1 MWSMLFSGASSFVTS
16 YLNYIK
22 VAICVVSLLLSGFIG
37 WHIGHSKYVSY
48 KAEVEAAA
56 EKQIAQNEAKQKEQ
70 ELINKGVED
79 AYKANIA
86 NIHNFYNGMLNASSS
101 SVSTNGT
108 ATITINGE
116 THNLLSVAEQ
126 CAETTQQLESLQDWV
141 NQQIGLK

>member
-1 MWSMLFSGASSFVTS
+1 MWSAIFSGVSSFVSS
-16 YLNYIK
+16 YINYIK
-22 VAICVVSLLLSGFIG
+22 IGICIVSLLLSSFIG
-37 WHIGHSKYVSY
+37 WHIGHSKYVNY

-56 EKQIAQNEAKQKEQ
+56 EKQIAENKAKEIEQ
-70 ELINKGVED
+70 QLINKGVED

-86 NIHNFYNGMLNASSS
+86 NIHNFYNGMLNASSGAM
-101 SVSTNGT
+101 STNGT
-108 ATITINGE
+108 ATITINGQ